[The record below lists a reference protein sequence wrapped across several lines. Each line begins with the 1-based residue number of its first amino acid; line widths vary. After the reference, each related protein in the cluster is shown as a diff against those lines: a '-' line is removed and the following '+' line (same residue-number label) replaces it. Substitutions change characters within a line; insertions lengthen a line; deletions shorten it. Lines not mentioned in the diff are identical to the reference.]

1 MVKVFII
8 IGLFLT
14 IAGVPG
20 LYWCSFQNDQQQ
32 RQIATCKAKYKHQV
46 DDYVQ
51 KLTGSSLKATD
62 ANAIDVATAAPN
74 PEKMK
79 PSERLQYQQERLL
92 ADIEELAKATIS
104 MPPNADIL
112 YGDNWQQKVAEYK
125 HNKQFT
131 AAVQILSVTVV
142 IAGGV
147 LFVAA
152 LIFALFRIMAAGI
165 GWVVKSV
172 SGNDR
177 QQQPDNRGR
186 PLRQERVAAPVVAVT
201 NTPAPAVKSPGPT
214 AEEFRKLLVAQT
226 ENLKETVDQLKSLA
240 GVLKQRTAEHEHN
253 LTKRLEKGF
262 KIQHAS
268 FKHENDLLKKVADD
282 IHRAVESQSHDLS
295 AAIKSETGK
304 SKEIIEA
311 AQKETSGFFNT
322 GLDNIRRQIEELNKA
337 VEASASR
344 QAEPVDISAQLEK
357 AFNEQPDLLKNQ
369 IEPLKDKMATPI
381 ATDAISKN
389 IADLTEQVCAIRE
402 YAAKQQQRLVKL
414 QDGYDWNIIKNFCLR
429 VIRCIDNLDDRIG
442 ELSTNGGSVDHLLPV
457 REELVFILESNGIE
471 RFGAKIDSD
480 YRGQEIRVQVLNER
494 EETEDTELIG
504 KIAHVVRPGYQ
515 CRVNDEYTKIVRPAQ
530 VRLYGSLCLSDVA
543 VRGS

>member
-8 IGLFLT
+8 IGLFLA

-32 RQIATCKAKYKHQV
+32 QQITACKAKYKHQV

-62 ANAIDVATAAPN
+62 TNAIDVATAAPN

-79 PSERLQYQQERLL
+79 PSERTQYQQERLL
-92 ADIEELAKATIS
+92 ADIDELAEATIPT
-104 MPPNADIL
+104 PPNANVV
-112 YGDNWQQKVAEYK
+112 YGENWRQKVADYK
-125 HNKQFT
+125 DKKQSRT
-131 AAVQILSVTVV
+131 TIQVASVTGM

-152 LIFALFRIMAAGI
+152 MIFAFFRVMAAGI
-165 GWVVKSV
+165 GWVVK
-172 SGNDR
+172 GFRKKDTQEIPN
-177 QQQPDNRGR
+177 QQSR
-186 PLRQERVAAPVVAVT
+186 PIQQERIAAPVAAAV
-201 NTPAPAVKSPGPT
+201 NSPSPAAKPSGPT
-214 AEEFRKLLVAQT
+214 AEEFRKQLVAQT
-226 ENLKETVDQLKSLA
+226 ENLKETVDQLKNLA
-240 GVLKQRTAEHEHN
+240 GDLEKQAAEHDAN
-253 LTKRLEKGF
+253 LARRLEKGF

-268 FKHENDLLKKVADD
+268 FKHENDLLKK
-282 IHRAVESQSHDLS
+282 SQEIAQS
-295 AAIKSETGK
+295 AHEDMVRLFG
-304 SKEIIEA
+304 EEL
-311 AQKETSGFFNT
+311 N
-322 GLDNIRRQIEELNKA
+322 NVRRQIEELNKA
-337 VEASASR
+337 VGASVS
-344 QAEPVDISAQLEK
+344 QKAEPADLSAQLEK
-357 AFNEQPDLLKNQ
+357 SLQMQMELLKKE
-369 IEPLKDKMATPI
+369 IEPLKNTIAETIHSQGQATPDH
-381 ATDAISKN
+381 AANPVNTDAVSKN
-389 IADLTEQVCAIRE
+389 LSDLTEQVCAIRE
-402 YAAKQQQRLVKL
+402 YAAKQQQRLAKL

-442 ELSTNGGSVDHLLPV
+442 ELSANGGSVEHLLPV

-471 RFGAKIDSD
+471 RFGAKVNSD

-504 KIAHVVRPGYQ
+504 RIAHVLRPGYQ

-530 VRLYGSLCLSDVA
+530 VRLYGPCLNDVA